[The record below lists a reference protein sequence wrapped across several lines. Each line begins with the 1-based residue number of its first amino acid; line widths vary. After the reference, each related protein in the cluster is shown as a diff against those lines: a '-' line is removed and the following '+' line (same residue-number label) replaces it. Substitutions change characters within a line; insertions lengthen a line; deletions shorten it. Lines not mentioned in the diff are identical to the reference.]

1 MTAPSLDDIS
11 AATTAAAAAPEPA
24 TEVPLV
30 ESEEAIANENIK
42 DEERL
47 SILKSEIARK
57 TSSLKHLEQLA
68 QELPSLSPSSRP
80 LSMSS
85 TMSSVPSSPLM
96 PVGTNGSAAPATTT
110 PVTTTEEKGAVAAS
124 PQAPLAEAIIASS
137 TSPQSNYSVS
147 SPSSISSFPRGSVSS
162 SVSAYEANI
171 ARSNWATTS
180 HVIEHLQQTIDALRR
195 DLNQQTA
202 RAVEEKQGRDAI
214 RKRCDNIES
223 QLEGLRHQNETLN
236 SIISRK
242 ERRVKELEKELET
255 KAKHVDSLENDQR
268 QYIES
273 KNEYEGVL
281 KQVKEDQER
290 SDASYKAVVEGAK
303 SVRLSFETKFK
314 DISEQIAKLVEE
326 RNSDKD
332 QIAKLEKVI
341 AEQKAERA
349 KIEQLRVEMAKKRE
363 EHAKEIT
370 ALFEKFKVTIT
381 VNEQETEDKINATLR
396 TVDEL
401 KRTHSLLTTQI
412 EGNGK

>member
-1 MTAPSLDDIS
+1 M
-11 AATTAAAAAPEPA
+11 
-24 TEVPLV
+24 
-30 ESEEAIANENIK
+30 
-42 DEERL
+42 
-47 SILKSEIARK
+47 
-57 TSSLKHLEQLA
+57 
-68 QELPSLSPSSRP
+68 
-80 LSMSS
+80 
-85 TMSSVPSSPLM
+85 
-96 PVGTNGSAAPATTT
+96 
-110 PVTTTEEKGAVAAS
+110 
-124 PQAPLAEAIIASS
+124 
-137 TSPQSNYSVS
+137 
-147 SPSSISSFPRGSVSS
+147 
-162 SVSAYEANI
+162 SAYEANI

-412 EGNGK
+412 EGKGK

>member
-1 MTAPSLDDIS
+1 
-11 AATTAAAAAPEPA
+11 
-24 TEVPLV
+24 
-30 ESEEAIANENIK
+30 
-42 DEERL
+42 
-47 SILKSEIARK
+47 
-57 TSSLKHLEQLA
+57 
-68 QELPSLSPSSRP
+68 
-80 LSMSS
+80 
-85 TMSSVPSSPLM
+85 M